1 MNRKDAAWAI
11 AFAVLAFALYAM
23 TAAPSVAT
31 VFDDSLE
38 FQVVL
43 PTLGIAHPSGY
54 PLYTL
59 LGFLVSRLAPWRDP
73 AGGANLF
80 SALAAAAAVGMF
92 FLVARHVAGSRAA
105 AAIATIALMLSPV
118 WWAQATIAE
127 VYALHGLF
135 VALFLFF
142 LLRWEEAAPR
152 SNPAAADRYLIAAAL
167 VAGLGLAHHRMIA
180 LLFPAAL
187 VFIIWTDPGLFRQ
200 PRRWTRPLLAGL
212 LPLLLYVYLPLRGAA
227 TSSLDGTYRPTLQG
241 TLEWITARAY
251 SVFLTGNPFG
261 VERSVGDVAALFLDQ
276 FGALL
281 LVAAL
286 MGLLTAW
293 RYSLRRYVFLLLAL
307 TAQAAFASVYKVQ
320 DVGVFFLPAFMLVA
334 LWAAWGLTPI
344 LDGIAVYAVGIGRGL
359 HLPRRSLHPLMAS
372 GALLV
377 AVIFLAEPVRAAIQ
391 RYDEHNLSGSWAVY
405 EAGRDMLESVAP
417 NGRVAGL
424 LGEMTLMRYF
434 RDVLGRRPDVTLIP
448 ADSEAAR
455 FAAITDGLAAGD
467 PVYLTRD
474 LPGVAVQ

>member
-1 MNRKDAAWAI
+1 
-11 AFAVLAFALYAM
+11 
-23 TAAPSVAT
+23 
-31 VFDDSLE
+31 
-38 FQVVL
+38 
-43 PTLGIAHPSGY
+43 
-54 PLYTL
+54 
-59 LGFLVSRLAPWRDP
+59 
-73 AGGANLF
+73 
-80 SALAAAAAVGMF
+80 
-92 FLVARHVAGSRAA
+92 
-105 AAIATIALMLSPV
+105 
-118 WWAQATIAE
+118 
-127 VYALHGLF
+127 
-135 VALFLFF
+135 
-142 LLRWEEAAPR
+142 
-152 SNPAAADRYLIAAAL
+152 
-167 VAGLGLAHHRMIA
+167 MIA

-227 TSSLDGTYRPTLQG
+227 TSSLDGTYQPTLYG

-276 FGALL
+276 CGALL

-344 LDGIAVYAVGIGRGL
+344 LDGVAVYAVGIGRGL

-391 RYDEHNLSGSWAVY
+391 RYDEQNLSGSWAVY

-455 FAAITDGLAAGD
+455 FAAIADGLAAGD

-474 LPGVAVQ
+474 LPGVAMQYSLDAAGPLIRIGPKAAPTTAPPGASIGAGVLLVDASAEMRQNRAGTSVRVRPVWAATEPIHEELKVSARLLDSAGQQIAADDRVPVHFTYPMTAWTPGETVEDLYDLKLPDGAPQGPYRVLLILYRASDTSEVGRAEVAVP